1 MNTVSISDIY
11 KDDIIVSS
19 TITVCGWVRS
29 RRNSK
34 SGFSFIT
41 IYDGS
46 CFYSIQVIANNSLSN
61 YDKEILNLT
70 IGCSVRITGV
80 LILSIG
86 HKQKYEI
93 KAIEIEVQ
101 GWIDQPDTYPISAKK
116 HSLEYLRE
124 VSHLRSRTNLIGVI
138 VRIRNHVLHTLHS
151 FLYKN
156 NYYWVPTPIIT
167 GLNTEGTGE
176 MFRVS
181 TLDMKNIPKNKD
193 GSVDFKKD
201 FFGKESFLTV
211 SGQLNIETYACALS
225 KVYTFGPTFRA
236 ENSNTS
242 RHLAEFWMLEVESAF
257 TNLNDI
263 SDFIERML
271 KYIFKALLKD
281 CMPDI
286 NFLKNYIDSN
296 IVNRLKEL
304 LLINFVRID
313 YIDAINILLNSN
325 MKFKKSVFFGV
336 DLASEHERFL
346 VEKHF
351 KIPVIIK
358 NYPKELK
365 AFYMRLNDDKKTV
378 AAIDLLVPNIGELI
392 GGSQREERL
401 LVLDQRLL
409 ELGLKKED
417 YWWYRDL
424 RRYGTVPHSGFGL
437 GFERLISYI
446 TGISNIRDIIPFPR
460 TVNNAHF

>member
-201 FFGKESFLTV
+201 F
-211 SGQLNIETYACALS
+211 
-225 KVYTFGPTFRA
+225 
-236 ENSNTS
+236 
-242 RHLAEFWMLEVESAF
+242 LEK
-257 TNLNDI
+257 NL
-263 SDFIERML
+263 F
-271 KYIFKALLKD
+271 
-281 CMPDI
+281 
-286 NFLKNYIDSN
+286 
-296 IVNRLKEL
+296 
-304 LLINFVRID
+304 
-313 YIDAINILLNSN
+313 
-325 MKFKKSVFFGV
+325 
-336 DLASEHERFL
+336 
-346 VEKHF
+346 
-351 KIPVIIK
+351 
-358 NYPKELK
+358 
-365 AFYMRLNDDKKTV
+365 
-378 AAIDLLVPNIGELI
+378 
-392 GGSQREERL
+392 
-401 LVLDQRLL
+401 
-409 ELGLKKED
+409 
-417 YWWYRDL
+417 
-424 RRYGTVPHSGFGL
+424 
-437 GFERLISYI
+437 
-446 TGISNIRDIIPFPR
+446 
-460 TVNNAHF
+460 